1 MEKEKYIP
9 TKMEIVEFDEEDI
22 ITNSDGI
29 EYEEDEL
36 PLIGP

>member
-1 MEKEKYIP
+1 MEKKKYIP
-9 TKMEIVEFDEEDI
+9 IEMEIMEFDEEDV
-22 ITNSDGI
+22 ITQSDGI